1 MGKIMNFHEYLFE
14 SNKYI
19 ELINSFVNSIRDTQ
33 QAEEDPRG
41 SNKGKRVENLLK
53 NVNVPPGSPWC
64 VGFVYGCLIN
74 TQFPPDIKN
83 KIPKDAAVRLHWQN
97 TKAKKIEYKEG
108 LDTNLILPGMVFCY
122 LSKDKKTGK
131 YPGTGHTGIVLSVNK
146 DKKEWT
152 GIEGNTNPLDGGR
165 EGYGTFIVTRK
176 ISDPSISSDPKDH
189 PSKML
194 GFIDYFSSYR
204 SNAGFTSALNSS
216 LISLY
221 KEIIGKTKKEISYLQ
236 SNPKVLKD
244 YESNY
249 KNRNK

>member
-1 MGKIMNFHEYLFE
+1 MKFYEYLFE
-14 SNKYI
+14 NNKNI
-19 ELINSFVNSIRDTQ
+19 QLINSFVDSIRNT
-33 QAEEDPRG
+33 QAEEKPRG
-41 SNKGKRVENLLK
+41 SNRGKKVEQLLK
-53 NVNVPPGSPWC
+53 KINVPAGSPWC
-64 VGFVYGCLIN
+64 VGFVYGCLSD
-74 TQFPPDIKN
+74 TQFPPDIKS

-108 LDTNLILPGMVFCY
+108 LDTSLVLPGMVFCY

-131 YPGTGHTGIVLSVNK
+131 YPGTGHTGIVLYVDK

-176 ISDPSISSDPKDH
+176 ISDPSISSDRGDH

-194 GFIDYFSSYR
+194 GFIDYFSTYR
-204 SNAGFTSALNSS
+204 KDAGFTKSLNSS
-216 LISLY
+216 LLSLY
-221 KEIIGKTKKEISYLQ
+221 KELINRTKKEIGYLKA
-236 SNPKVLKD
+236 NPQVLND
-244 YESNY
+244 YEKNY